1 MQIGFEKVTKKIRD
15 TFVLDNIS
23 LNMKGGTVYGFQ
35 GHNGSG
41 KTMLMRMACGLIRP
55 SEGVVTIDGK
65 ILGKDMDFPQKTGIL
80 IENPAFYNEYTA
92 AKNLRL
98 IAGIQGLIGDQEI
111 KETLS
116 FVGLNP
122 DDKRIYKKFSLG
134 MKQKLGIAAAV
145 MEKPELLILDE
156 PFNALDHDGINMLTD
171 LITKE
176 KQRGALVM
184 LACHD
189 SAHLLS
195 LSDQVYTIENGRLSC
210 R

>member
-1 MQIGFEKVTKKIRD
+1 MQIAFERVTKRIRN
-15 TFVLDNIS
+15 TLVLDNIS
-23 LNMKGGTVYGFQ
+23 LGMKGGTVYGFR

-55 SEGVVTIDGK
+55 SEGMVTIDGK

-92 AKNLRL
+92 VKNLSL
-98 IAGIQGLIGDQEI
+98 IAGIQGLIGDKEI

-116 FVGLNP
+116 YVGLNP

-145 MEKPELLILDE
+145 MEKPELLVLDE
-156 PFNALDHDGINMLTD
+156 PFNALDQDGINMLTN
-171 LITKE
+171 LIAQE
-176 KQRGALVM
+176 KGRGALIV

-189 SAHLLS
+189 SEHLLS
-195 LSDQVYTIENGRLSC
+195 LSDQVYTMENGRLI
-210 R
+210 